1 MLELHFLSINDLVSL
16 FNTWKETLGALHFI
30 GPEFSEHEKRHF
42 VYVKNNVVM
51 LSLLLFI
58 QKDKYIWMTEAGVVK
73 VT

>member
-1 MLELHFLSINDLVSL
+1 M
-16 FNTWKETLGALHFI
+16 
-30 GPEFSEHEKRHF
+30 
-42 VYVKNNVVM
+42 YVKNNVVM